1 MPQDSIIRQTLLG
14 GIYIGLGFFGAIK
27 TSLVPFAVGNPELR
41 GTRGEDLLYAATFV
55 GAFSLNGMALAY
67 EYYTDTDP
75 NSVRRQLESADWY
88 LRGIFTGV
96 TSALVIFG
104 LMQAAQAILL
114 YFATGL
120 STTPRNDLIQ
130 LIAVM
135 SLVCLLGSI
144 FAANYYRRHGQQ
156 QSIEVPP
163 FNPADNVA
171 GYTQIL

>member
-1 MPQDSIIRQTLLG
+1 MPQDSIISKTLLG
-14 GIYIGLGFFGAIK
+14 GLYIGLGFFGAIR
-27 TSLVPFAVGNPELR
+27 TGLVPFAVANPALR

-75 NSVRRQLESADWY
+75 NSARRQLENADWY

-135 SLVCLLGSI
+135 GLVCLLGST
-144 FAANYYRRHGQQ
+144 FAANYYRRQSQQ
-156 QSIEVPP
+156 QGIDVQP
-163 FNPADNVA
+163 FNPAENVA
-171 GYTQIL
+171 NYSRIL